1 MEKKKRFEFDLGC
14 IKVNKTLYKP
24 TQDRFC
30 EWLIRYSQLDTH
42 PFRGY
47 LVGGFPSKFDTCD
60 ADVCL
65 TNTGS
70 EPADLVKLEW
80 VLFNATKMALE
91 EQSIFV
97 DICWQNYI
105 PDFSADDRI
114 HTVTKYVLTNK
125 IKRDG
130 EVVTDWSDGE
140 RIGRNLWKIERTIP
154 NLKQLKKK
162 DKYVSPVDLK
172 QLNTRL
178 WKTNEGGERLRRV
191 L

>member
-47 LVGGFPSKFDTCD
+47 LVGGFPSKFDTWD

-70 EPADLVKLEW
+70 EPADLVKLEFSEKHNW
-80 VLFNATKMALE
+80 FLHCTKNR
-91 EQSIFV
+91 SKTIN
-97 DICWQNYI
+97 NYL
-105 PDFSADDRI
+105 DM
-114 HTVTKYVLTNK
+114 
-125 IKRDG
+125 
-130 EVVTDWSDGE
+130 
-140 RIGRNLWKIERTIP
+140 
-154 NLKQLKKK
+154 KKK
-162 DKYVSPVDLK
+162 ISIKDKIVLK
-172 QLNTRL
+172 DKAL
-178 WKTNEGGERLRRV
+178 
-191 L
+191 